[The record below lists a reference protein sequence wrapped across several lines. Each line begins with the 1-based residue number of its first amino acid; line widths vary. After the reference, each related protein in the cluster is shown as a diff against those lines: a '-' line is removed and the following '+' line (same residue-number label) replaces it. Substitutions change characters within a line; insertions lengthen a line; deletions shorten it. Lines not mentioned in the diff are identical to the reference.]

1 MPDKTEVLV
10 VGAGPSGLVLA
21 LWLTRQGVRVRI
33 IDQSEIIPST
43 SRALAI
49 HARTVELYRQL
60 DLADTL
66 LESGFSMRHT
76 NVWSEGVHRS
86 RIAIG
91 DGGKDLTPYPFIHV
105 CSQDRHEKLLEE
117 KLNAMGVDVERRREL
132 VDCRPH
138 ESGVTAR
145 WKVLDSDEDKEEVI
159 EAAFVAGCDGSHS
172 TVRHSCGIDF
182 AGEMYKQQFFVADI
196 KGSGPTING
205 EANLAICQS
214 EITLTFPFDNGHS
227 IRLTGAVDDEAMA
240 KQEEAELTLDD
251 VAGRTIQTMNLQVE
265 QLNWLT
271 VYRIHHRV
279 AEVFRK
285 DRVFLVGDAAHIHSP
300 VGGQGMNTGIG
311 DAINLAW
318 KLATVLR
325 GHATMAFLDS
335 YQAER
340 QAFAQ
345 TLVQTTDRS
354 FNAIAAKSYL
364 SGFVRSWF
372 VPYIVPILARLHM
385 VRSRAFSGMSQIL
398 LNYRDGPLSAGFSA
412 GSVQGGD
419 RVPWAPVDGC
429 DNHDSLREITWQVH
443 VYGSNAS
450 DALAD
455 WCRATHIP
463 LHVFPWHPKYQDVG
477 LAQDAAYLIRPDS
490 YIAVVELNSPGF
502 EGYFKSVGININTL

>member
-33 IDQSEIIPST
+33 IDKSEIIPST

-66 LESGFSMRHT
+66 LENGFSMRNT

-86 RIAIG
+86 QIALG
-91 DGGKDLTPYPFIHV
+91 EGGKDLTPYPFIHI

-117 KLNAMGVDVERRREL
+117 KLNALGVSVERQREL
-132 VDCRPH
+132 VDCTQH

-145 WKVLDSDEDKEEVI
+145 WKILDSDEDKEEVI
-159 EAAFVAGCDGSHS
+159 EAAFVSGCDGSHS
-172 TVRHSCGIDF
+172 TVRHSSGIEF
-182 AGEMYKQQFFVADI
+182 AGAMYDQQFFVADI

-214 EITLTFPFDNGHS
+214 EITLTFPFDDGHS
-227 IRLTGAVDDEAMA
+227 IRLTGAVGDEIMA
-240 KQEEAELTLDD
+240 KQEKSELTLDD
-251 VAGRTIQTMNLQVE
+251 VAGHTIKTMNLQVD
-265 QLNWLT
+265 QVNWLT

-325 GHATMAFLDS
+325 GHANMAFLDS

-354 FNAIAAKSYL
+354 FNVIASKSYV

-372 VPYIVPILARLHM
+372 VPYIVPILARFDM
-385 VRSRAFSGMSQIL
+385 FRCRAFSGMSQIL
-398 LNYRDGPLSAGFSA
+398 LNYREGSLSAGSA

-419 RVPWAPVDGC
+419 RVPWAPVEGC
-429 DNHDSLREITWQVH
+429 DNYDSLRGVTWQVH
-443 VYGSNAS
+443 VYGSVS
-450 DALAD
+450 EALGE
-455 WCRATHIP
+455 WCRAKDVP
-463 LHVFPWHPKYQDVG
+463 LHVFPWHQKYQAVG
-477 LAQDAAYLIRPDS
+477 LGQDAAYLIRPDS
-490 YIAVVELNSPGF
+490 YIAVAELDSQGF
-502 EGYFKSVGININTL
+502 EEYFKRIGVSMVDRV

>member
-1 MPDKTEVLV
+1 MPEKTEVLI

-21 LWLTRQGVRVRI
+21 LWLTKQGVGVRI
-33 IDQSEIIPST
+33 IDKSEIIPST

-66 LESGFSMRHT
+66 LENGFSMRHT
-76 NVWSEGVHRS
+76 NVWSEGVHRG
-86 RIAIG
+86 RIGLG

-117 KLNAMGVDVERRREL
+117 KLNALGVYVERQREL
-132 VDCRPH
+132 VDCTQT
-138 ESGVTAR
+138 ESGATAR
-145 WKVLDSDEDKEEVI
+145 WKILDRDDEDKEEVI

-172 TVRHSCGIDF
+172 TVRHTSGIEF
-182 AGEMYKQQFFVADI
+182 AGEMYDQLFFVADI
-196 KGSGPTING
+196 KGSGPTVNG
-205 EANLAICQS
+205 EANLAICQP
-214 EITLTFPFDNGHS
+214 EITLAFPFDDGHR
-227 IRLTGAVDDEAMA
+227 IRLTGAVGNEAMA
-240 KQEEAELTLDD
+240 KQERSELNLDD
-251 VAGRTIQTMNLQVE
+251 VAGQTIKTMKLQVE
-265 QLNWLT
+265 QLNWLA

-285 DRVFLVGDAAHIHSP
+285 DRIFLVGDAAHIHSP

-325 GHATMAFLDS
+325 GHANMSLLDS

-354 FNAIAAKSYL
+354 FNVIASKSYV
-364 SGFVRSWF
+364 SAFMRSWF
-372 VPYIVPILARLHM
+372 VPYVAPVLARFDM
-385 VRSRAFSGMSQIL
+385 FRRRAFSGMSQIL
-398 LNYRDGPLSAGFSA
+398 LNYRDGPLSAGSA

-443 VYGSNAS
+443 VYGNNAS
-450 DALAD
+450 EALGE
-455 WCRATHIP
+455 WCRAKEIP
-463 LHVFPWHPKYQDVG
+463 LHVFPWHQKYQDVG
-477 LAQDAAYLIRPDS
+477 LGQDAAYLIRPDS
-490 YIAVVELNSPGF
+490 YIAVAELNSQGF
-502 EGYFKSVGININTL
+502 EEYFKRSGIVS